1 MSIVND
7 ALKKAGKEFEF
18 KDQNTSVG
26 DRHACPL
33 SSPDRKWIAIITV
46 PLVIIASLFGSLILY
61 KGMSRSNSNAFA
73 GAGFKPAPASV
84 IQSALNNIEHKN
96 IVKSMKSKD
105 IAKLNGIVYG
115 DEGKWA
121 IVDDKIVKEGD
132 NLLGGEIISITRDFV
147 KIQKKDGS
155 ELTLSL
161 K

>member
-18 KDQNTSVG
+18 NTG
-26 DRHACPL
+26 ERRAWPL
-33 SSPDRKWIAIITV
+33 PVSDKKWIAIITV
-46 PLVIIASLFGSLILY
+46 SLVIIASLFGSLILY